1 MSPRVPVLGG
11 LCVAAARLPALRPA
25 ADAQL
30 ELELELCAGRGAQ
43 QPLWGTA
50 GGPSGEGFQ

>member
-1 MSPRVPVLGG
+1 MSPRVPVPGG
-11 LCVAAARLPALRPA
+11 LCVAAAHLPALRPA
-25 ADAQL
+25 ADAQ
-30 ELELELCAGRGAQ
+30 LELELCAGRGAQ